1 MEPGQSI
8 SVGLAFMAGLLSF
21 ASPCVLPLVP
31 SYVSYI
37 TGLSLEELTGTSGRS
52 AVRWTTIRTSLL
64 FILGFSVVFIAFG
77 ASATLIGQMFLTYA
91 SEIRIAGGVLV
102 ILFGISIMGPIR
114 LPFLNRYKQYQFA
127 QRPGGVAGPI
137 LVGVAFAA
145 GWTPCVGPILGSILL
160 YASTRESVAS
170 GVQLLSIYS
179 IGLGLPLFLTALG
192 INSFLL
198 SFRRI
203 KDYLW
208 VVSLIS
214 GIFLVIVG
222 LMLVTNSLTRLTAW
236 LVQHGIGW
244 SIEP

>member
-1 MEPGQSI
+1 MEPGQTTSFA
-8 SVGLAFMAGLLSF
+8 LAFTAGLLSF

-37 TGLSLEELTGTSGRS
+37 TGLSLEELTGTAGAAR
-52 AVRWTTIRTSLL
+52 ARWLTVQNSLL
-64 FILGFSVVFIAFG
+64 FILGFSLVFIAFG
-77 ASATLIGQMFLTYA
+77 ASATLIGQFFLTYA
-91 SEIRIAGGVLV
+91 SEIRTAGGVLV
-102 ILFGISIMGPIR
+102 ILFGISIMGALK
-114 LPFLNRYKQYQFA
+114 LPFLNRYKQYQFT

-170 GVQLLSIYS
+170 GVQLLSVYS
-179 IGLGLPLFLTALG
+179 LGLALPLFLTALG

-198 SFRRI
+198 SFRKI

-208 VVSLIS
+208 VVSLVS
-214 GIFLVIVG
+214 GVFLVIVG
-222 LMLVTNSLTRLTAW
+222 LMLVTNSFTRLTAW
-236 LVQHGIGW
+236 LVQRGIGW
-244 SIEP
+244 SLDL